1 MKPQEARDLTPDEIE
16 RKLKEIKENLF
27 KLRIKLSTKQL
38 ENTSQMK
45 VLKHD
50 IAMLN
55 TVLKQKKSS
64 KEAVKK

>member
-16 RKLKEIKENLF
+16 RKLKETKENLF
-27 KLRIKLSTKQL
+27 KLRIKLATKQL

-50 IAMLN
+50 IALLI
-55 TVLKQKKSS
+55 TVLKQKKES

>member
-16 RKLKEIKENLF
+16 RKLKDTKESLF
-27 KLRIKLSTKQL
+27 KLRIKLATKQL

-50 IAMLN
+50 IALLN
-55 TVLKQKKSS
+55 TVLKQKKDS